1 MDYLIILAIVLAS
14 CTTTTSN
21 VRLLHDLQI
30 RGNELEIEECLYVW
44 TVEQDH
50 TNLGPNSR
58 DERFEVGR
66 CSPRSEM
73 FPGGGAP

>member
-1 MDYLIILAIVLAS
+1 MRILLAVVLAS

-30 RGNELEIEECLYVW
+30 RGNELEIQECLYVW
-44 TVEQDH
+44 NVEQDH
-50 TNLGPNSR
+50 TKLGGNSR
-58 DERFEVGR
+58 DEQLEVGW
-66 CSPRSEM
+66 CNPRSET